1 MRSLR
6 PWWLAHASL
15 LFHVLDHWTEGLECA
30 KPIARAPILL
40 ERTIMFEAGAYI
52 SYNLSLSTDWGTRRM
67 VGAKDKSKLGYRI
80 FLAIVVLVLG
90 GSMLMYLVPQ
100 SPVGSEISTDT
111 LAKIGDESVSVQDVR
126 QQLNQIEQRNPNM
139 KPLES
144 LYAQQI
150 LKQLVFEK
158 EIEYEAKRL
167 GIAVSDQERA
177 DRIRQYVPTAFIGG
191 TFVGMDRYST
201 EVQARFQL
209 TVPVFEELIRQGLL
223 EEKFRKLVTDGISV
237 GPAELQDEFRY
248 KNEKLKLDYA
258 LIKPEDLEGKISP
271 DEAQIRSAY
280 EKNKSKYQVPER
292 RVVRYAVVDINQIR
306 QNLQVSDDMLK
317 QQYMANM
324 QQYQVPNRVHVQH
337 ILFMTV
343 GKTTDAEVEEVKK
356 KAEDVLKQ
364 VKKGGKFEDLA
375 KKYSEDPGSK
385 DKGGDLNWITERQ
398 TVPEFEKT
406 AFSLSPGQVSDLVKT
421 QYGFHIIKVLEKETA
436 HTKPFE
442 EVKDSLRAP
451 LLLSQADKLASDTAD
466 KLSAAIRQSNKI
478 PLDDLAK
485 QYHLTVNET
494 RAISATDPL
503 LELANSQEAKD
514 AIFRLRPGELS
525 LPVRTDRGYVVLSVK
540 SSQPAHAGS
549 LDEVRDRVITDL
561 KREKSTDLAKAKGD
575 ELIKRVKAGEK
586 FDATARALGLEPK
599 TSDSIARDGSI
610 PGAAS
615 GKQLGAAFNLKTG
628 DVGAP
633 LSLGQNWMVYRVA
646 EKTEANLADFDKQKK
661 PLTEELL
668 QSKRNLA
675 FEAFRTALDNRLKV
689 EGKLKLMP
697 EKLKSFGTFG

>member
-1 MRSLR
+1 M
-6 PWWLAHASL
+6 A
-15 LFHVLDHWTEGLECA
+15 
-30 KPIARAPILL
+30 
-40 ERTIMFEAGAYI
+40 
-52 SYNLSLSTDWGTRRM
+52 
-67 VGAKDKSKLGYRI
+67 GAKDKSKLGYRI
-80 FLAIVVLVLG
+80 LLGAVVLVLG
-90 GSMLMYLVPQ
+90 GSMLLYLVPQ
-100 SPVGSEISTDT
+100 SPVSGEISTDT
-111 LAKIGDESVSVQDVR
+111 VAKIGDESVSVQDVR

-139 KPLES
+139 KALEP

-167 GIAVSDQERA
+167 GITVSDQERA
-177 DRIRQYVPTAFIGG
+177 DRIRQFVPTAFNGG
-191 TFVGMDRYST
+191 TFVGMDRYSA

-248 KNEKLKLDYA
+248 KNEKVKLDYA
-258 LIKPEDLEGKISP
+258 LIKPEDLESKISP
-271 DEAQIRSAY
+271 DEAEIRAAY

-292 RVVRYAVVDINQIR
+292 RVARYALVDANQIR
-306 QNLQVSDDMLK
+306 QNVQISDDILK
-317 QQYMANM
+317 LQYQANIR
-324 QQYQVPNRVHVQH
+324 QYQVPNRVHVEH

-343 GKTTDAEVEEVKK
+343 GKPDAEVEEIKK

-364 VKKGGKFEDLA
+364 VKKGGRFEDLA

-385 DKGGDLNWITERQ
+385 DKGGDLSWITQGQ
-398 TVPEFEKT
+398 TVPEFEKV

-421 QYGFHIIKVLEKETA
+421 QYGFHIIKVVEKETA

-451 LLLSQADKLASDTAD
+451 LLLSQADKLARDTAD

-478 PLDDLAK
+478 SLDDLVK
-485 QYHLTVNET
+485 QYHLTVNEA
-494 RAISATDPL
+494 RPVSATDPL
-503 LELANSQEAKD
+503 LELANSQEARD
-514 AIFRLRPGELS
+514 TIVRLKPVELS

-540 SSQPAHAGS
+540 SILTAHQGS
-549 LDEVRDRVITDL
+549 LEEVRDRLITDL
-561 KREKSTDLAKAKGD
+561 KREKSTDLAKAKAD
-575 ELIKRVKAGEK
+575 ELLKRVKAGEK
-586 FDATARALGLEPK
+586 FDAAARALGLDPK
-599 TSDSIARDGSI
+599 TSDPIARDGSI

-615 GKQLGAAFNLKTG
+615 GKQLGAAFNLKAG
-628 DVGAP
+628 DAGAP
-633 LSLGQNWMVYRVA
+633 LSLGQNWLVYRVS
-646 EKTEANLADFDKQKK
+646 EKTEANLADFEKQKK
-661 PLTEELL
+661 QVTEELL

-675 FEAFRTALDNRLKV
+675 FEAFRTALDNRLKM

-697 EKLKSFGTFG
+697 EKLKSFGSFG